1 MASTGGISAWRKYYK
16 GKGQVQTVVKGTSIK
31 VSTPNNPSTFQSLSI
46 QGEIVVVDS
55 LTEEQALS
63 YLSTPPRAGQ
73 PVSEKA
79 KIRVPASIK
88 GRRYLVDIDDLSKP
102 KETGASDYKLQSANL
117 ISGATK
123 VRINLLGHE
132 DVECAVFKSTSEL
145 CRVVK
150 TNLQANRLLDQ
161 NPNFK
166 KSLIK
171 YFSGT
176 DFTKIEWLD
185 AIDDSEKNQ
194 FAKYIGEL
202 VVGLIV
208 LSGKASS
215 NITGTNPFSG
225 RGARSFVLPLDESFP
240 GADSAIELQDGS
252 YIPVSSKANSG
263 AAASLFSNILSYIIK
278 NPTILQNRETWIKK
292 LYDAARTVG
301 ITDERGLKTASKKIV
316 YEAGI
321 RHILGLDSTAVPS
334 TYQVYQDF
342 KATDDMTKY
351 SPASRRAY
359 TALTKAIKADNNDA
373 ALRNLDSSTTVFLS
387 KKLAE
392 ALNADAESVKIM
404 LKILGA
410 KDYYQAN
417 LQTGPLLKTGAIQF
431 KMLRSGEAQLKIIG
445 TKSGYNNIEA
455 SQGTLNYE
463 LKYGTA

>member
-1 MASTGGISAWRKYYK
+1 MASTGGIGAWRKYYK
-16 GKGQVQTVVKGTSIK
+16 GKGKVQTVVKSSTIK
-31 VSTPNNPSTFQSLSI
+31 VSTPSDPSSFQTLSF
-46 QGEIVVVDS
+46 QGEVATVDS
-55 LTEEQALS
+55 LTEEEVLS
-63 YLSTPPRAGQ
+63 YLTSPPRRGQ

-79 KIRVPASIK
+79 KIRIPATIK
-88 GRRYLVDIDDLSKP
+88 GRRYLVDIDDLSKN
-102 KETGASDYKLQSANL
+102 KETGSSDYKLQSANL
-117 ISGATK
+117 ISGAPK

-132 DVECAVFKSTSEL
+132 NVECAVFKTTGEL
-145 CRVVK
+145 CRIVK
-150 TNLQANRLLDQ
+150 ANLQANRLLDQ

-166 KSLIK
+166 KSLIN
-171 YFSGT
+171 YFSGS
-176 DFTKIEWLD
+176 DFTKIKWLD

-194 FAKYIGEL
+194 FAKYVGEL

-215 NITGTNPFSG
+215 NITGTNPFTG
-225 RGARSFVLPLDESFP
+225 RSVRSFVLPLDESFP
-240 GADSAIELQDGS
+240 GADSAFELQDGS
-252 YIPVSSKANSG
+252 YAPVSSKADAG
-263 AAASLFSNILSYIIK
+263 APASLFSNILSYILK
-278 NPTILQNRETWIKK
+278 NPNILQNRDTWIKK
-292 LYDAARTVG
+292 LYGAATTLGV
-301 ITDERGLKTASKKIV
+301 TDERALKTSSKKIV

-321 RHILGLDSTAVPS
+321 RHILKLDSKAVPN

-359 TALTKAIKADNNDA
+359 TALAAAMKADNNET

-392 ALNADAESVKIM
+392 ALNNDAESIKIM

-417 LQTGPLLKTGAIQF
+417 LQTGPLLKDGTIQF
-431 KMLRSGEAQLKIIG
+431 KMLRSGEATLKIIG
-445 TKSGYNNIEA
+445 TKSGYTSIEA

>member
-16 GKGQVQTVVKGTSIK
+16 GKGEVQTVVKSTSIK
-31 VSTPNNPSTFQSLSI
+31 VSTPSKPATFQSLSI
-46 QGEIVVVDS
+46 QGEVVTVDN
-55 LTEEQALS
+55 LTEDQVLS
-63 YLSTPPRAGQ
+63 YLTTVPRPGQ
-73 PVSEKA
+73 PISEKA
-79 KIRVPASIK
+79 KIRVPATIK

-102 KETGASDYKLQSANL
+102 KETGSSDYKLQSANL
-117 ISGATK
+117 INGAPK

-132 DVECAVFKSTSEL
+132 DVECAVFKSTGEL
-145 CRVVK
+145 CRIVK

-166 KSLIK
+166 KSLIN

-176 DFTKIEWLD
+176 DFTKIKWLD

-215 NITGTNPFSG
+215 NITGTNPFTG
-225 RGARSFVLPLDESFP
+225 RTVRSFVLPLDESFP
-240 GADSAIELQDGS
+240 GADSAFELQDGS
-252 YIPVSSKANSG
+252 YVPVSSKANAG
-263 AAASLFSNILSYIIK
+263 AAASLFSNILSYVVK
-278 NPTILQNRETWIKK
+278 NPSILQSRETWIKK
-292 LYDAARTVG
+292 LYDAATSVG
-301 ITDERGLKTASKKIV
+301 VTDERGLKTASKKIV
-316 YEAGI
+316 YEAGM
-321 RHILGLDSTAVPS
+321 RHILKLDSKTVPN

-351 SPASRRAY
+351 SAAGRRAY
-359 TALTKAIKADNNDA
+359 TALAAAMKADNNDT

-387 KKLAE
+387 KKIAD
-392 ALNADAESVKIM
+392 ALNADAESIKIM

-417 LQTGPLLKTGAIQF
+417 LQTTPLLKDGSIQF
-431 KMLRSGEAQLKIIG
+431 KMLRSGEATLKIIG
-445 TKSGYNNIEA
+445 TKSGYNSIEA

>member
-16 GKGQVQTVVKGTSIK
+16 GKGKVRAVIKSPSIK
-31 VSTPNNPSTFQSLSI
+31 VSAVTDPNKISTLTA
-46 QGEIVVVDS
+46 QGEIAEVDD

-63 YLSTPPRAGQ
+63 YVTATARPGRPI
-73 PVSEKA
+73 SEKA
-79 KIRVPASIK
+79 KIRVPATIK

-102 KETGASDYKLQSANL
+102 KETGTIDYKLQSVNL
-117 ISGATK
+117 ITGAAK
-123 VRINLLGHE
+123 VRINLLGYE
-132 DVECAVFKSTSEL
+132 DVECAVFKTTSEL
-145 CRVVK
+145 CRIVK

-176 DFTKIEWLD
+176 DFTKIDWLD
-185 AIDDSEKNQ
+185 AINDGEKNQ
-194 FAKYIGEL
+194 FAKYVGEL
-202 VVGLIV
+202 VIGLIV

-252 YIPVSSKANSG
+252 YIPVSSKADSG
-263 AAASLFSNILSYIIK
+263 APASLFSNILSSIIK
-278 NPTILQNRETWIKK
+278 SPTILQNRETWIKK
-292 LYDAARTVG
+292 IYDAARTVG
-301 ITDERGLKTASKKIV
+301 ITDARGLKTASKKIV

-321 RHILGLDSTAVPS
+321 RHILKLDSTAVPN

-359 TALTKAIKADNNDA
+359 TALAAAMKADNNQA
-373 ALRNLDSSTTVFLS
+373 ALRSLDESTTVFLS
-387 KKLAE
+387 KKIAD
-392 ALNADAESVKIM
+392 ALNADAESTKIM
-404 LKILGA
+404 LKVLGA

-417 LQTGPLLKTGAIQF
+417 LQTSGLLKDGTITF
-431 KMLRSGEAQLKIIG
+431 KMLRSGEAQLKIVG
-445 TKSGYNNIEA
+445 TKSGYTNIEA